1 LSGLHRRTYDTL
13 DQAIFTIKPAGR
25 WTSTVRNWGGMIS
38 DKDMSIVIVDD
49 SYFKIQTAA
58 RLLARHFDDA
68 LRNVGL
74 TNGQFILMVLLDR
87 SAPAS
92 MAKLSAQLSVDRS
105 TLTAALKPLER
116 RRLLRI
122 QPHSTDRRIKQIL
135 LTNRGEGLLE
145 MAIPVWEEAKLKIG
159 SPLPRKYLEKLH
171 QALRHLRHSSE
182 A

>member
-1 LSGLHRRTYDTL
+1 
-13 DQAIFTIKPAGR
+13 
-25 WTSTVRNWGGMIS
+25 MIS
-38 DKDMSIVIVDD
+38 DKETSIVIVED

-58 RLLARHFDDA
+58 RMLARHFDDA
-68 LRNVGL
+68 LRSLGL

-92 MAKLSAQLSVDRS
+92 MAKLSAQLCVDRS

-135 LTNRGEGLLE
+135 LTNRGKELME

-159 SPLPRKYLEKLH
+159 PALPRKYLEKLH
-171 QALRHLRHSSE
+171 EALRHLRHSSE